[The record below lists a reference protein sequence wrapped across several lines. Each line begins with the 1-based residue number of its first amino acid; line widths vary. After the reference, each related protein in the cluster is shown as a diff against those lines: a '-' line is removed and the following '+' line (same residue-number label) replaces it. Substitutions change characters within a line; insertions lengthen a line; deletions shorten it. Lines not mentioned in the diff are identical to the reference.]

1 MATQLVPGNNAI
13 SIDESGWVLFKR
25 PHGTFYSTST
35 QAIANVNNAQA
46 ITYNNSADVDGLKFA
61 ATDSKIYVP
70 TAGSY
75 EIIFSGIADLASGAV
90 NKILQAWIAVDGSAV
105 TDSNTIVRLPALTT
119 EIVVAVSWILDL
131 TPGQYIEVITWG
143 DATACQW
150 LATAAGINPTRP
162 SCPSVIT
169 TVKKISSRL
178 SYE

>member
-1 MATQLVPGNNAI
+1 MATQLIKGNNAI
-13 SIDESGWVLFKR
+13 SVDTNGWVLFKR

-35 QAIANVNNAQA
+35 QAIADPAATQKV
-46 ITYNNSADVDGLKFA
+46 TYNSSNDVEGLGFT

-90 NKILQAWIAVDGSAV
+90 NKVLNVWIAVDGSPVA
-105 TDSNTIVRLPALTT
+105 DSNTIVRLQSTAT
-119 EIVVAVSWILDL
+119 EIVVAVSWIMDL
-131 TPGQYIEVITWG
+131 TAGQYVELETWG
-143 DATACQW
+143 DATTCQW
-150 LATAAGINPTRP
+150 LATAAGSTPDRP
-162 SCPSVIT
+162 ACPSVIT